1 MNIRLR
7 WVFPF
12 KQYVL
17 IWLGMQFFSFCVD
30 SSLFPGIL
38 RGRKEK
44 KVPFNTC
51 PANSKNWNWSWGL
64 VAFFFFGLASYNLIT
79 VLCDGLLARVRILL
93 DAVFFSSASL

>member
-1 MNIRLR
+1 MIYSHLVGNA
-7 WVFPF
+7 V
-12 KQYVL
+12 
-17 IWLGMQFFSFCVD
+17 FFSFCVD

-51 PANSKNWNWSWGL
+51 PANSKNWNWSRGL
-64 VAFFFFGLASYNLIT
+64 VFFFFGLASYNLIT

-93 DAVFFSSASL
+93 DAVSSASL